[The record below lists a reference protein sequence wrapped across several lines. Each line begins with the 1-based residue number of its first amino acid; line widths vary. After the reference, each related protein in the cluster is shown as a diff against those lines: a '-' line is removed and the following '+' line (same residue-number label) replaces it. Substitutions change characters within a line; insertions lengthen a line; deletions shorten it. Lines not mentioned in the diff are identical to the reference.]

1 VVEVE
6 KGTRPGRYGAGAGL
20 YLLVRSRQ
28 AKFWVLRY
36 MRHDKVREMG
46 LGPALGRVVVSLADV
61 RAKV

>member
-1 VVEVE
+1 
-6 KGTRPGRYGAGAGL
+6 
-20 YLLVRSRQ
+20 LVRSRQ

-46 LGPALGRVVVSLADV
+46 LGPALGRVAVSLADV